1 MAEFVGESLHVVWF
15 EGVGVTDDVEVGRC
29 DRALTHT
36 LAHQEE
42 IIPAQITGRGERGE
56 EERGGRREGGGGER
70 VRAKRVSKE
79 KKDIVSKRRVRMG
92 RDKRTIEG
100 TKGSKRE

>member
-1 MAEFVGESLHVVWF
+1 MAELVGESLHVVWF

-56 EERGGRREGGGGER
+56 EERGRRREGGGGEGER
-70 VRAKRVSKE
+70 G
-79 KKDIVSKRRVRMG
+79 G
-92 RDKRTIEG
+92 RGREG
-100 TKGSKRE
+100 EGGEGEEGERGEGERG

>member
-1 MAEFVGESLHVVWF
+1 MAELVGESLHVVWF

-56 EERGGRREGGGGER
+56 ERGEERGGGGRGEERGGGVG
-70 VRAKRVSKE
+70 
-79 KKDIVSKRRVRMG
+79 G
-92 RDKRTIEG
+92 RG
-100 TKGSKRE
+100 

>member
-1 MAEFVGESLHVVWF
+1 MAELVGESLHVVWF

-42 IIPAQITGRGERGE
+42 IIPAWITGRGERGE
-56 EERGGRREGGGGER
+56 G

-79 KKDIVSKRRVRMG
+79 KNDIQYQS
-92 RDKRTIEG
+92 
-100 TKGSKRE
+100 